1 MKMSK
6 RHYRIGELAET
17 LNVENFVI
25 RFWEKELNIKSIR
38 SKGGQRFYQEKD
50 FQKFQIVKEL
60 LYTKK
65 YTLAGAK
72 RELENLKQARSVI
85 ASHQDKPNTQ
95 KPSCDC
101 KEQLNRIKQEL
112 LKVKQTL

>member
-17 LNVENFVI
+17 LNVEKFVI
-25 RFWEKELNIKSIR
+25 RFWEKELGIKSYR
-38 SKGGQRFYQEKD
+38 SKGGQRFYEEKD
-50 FQKFQIVKEL
+50 FQKFATVKDL
-60 LYTKK
+60 LYNKQ

-72 RELENLKQARSVI
+72 KELEYMKKNRNVI
-85 ASHQDKPNTQ
+85 PTQEHKSKQ

-101 KEQLNRIKQEL
+101 KEKLAL
-112 LKVKQTL
+112 LKQQLLKFKQAL